1 MNGKKACVSP
11 QVVRVK
17 LDPSQAV
24 LSQCISGQSK
34 IKEANDA
41 GDCTNSHG
49 GCKKSNTAGDTNASS

>member
-1 MNGKKACVSP
+1 MNRKKAYVSP

-34 IKEANDA
+34 IKDANDA
-41 GDCTNSHG
+41 GQCANDHG
-49 GCKKSNTAGDTNASS
+49 GCKKSNSAGDTAASS